1 MIENTQRDLNI
12 AVINEFAKIFNI
24 LDIDTQEVLD
34 AAGTK
39 WNFLPFKPGLVGGHC
54 ISVDPYYLTHKA
66 KEVGYQP
73 EVILAGRNINDGMG
87 QYVAIQLVKKLSSKK
102 IHIDQAKV
110 LILGIT
116 FKGDCPDVRILKL
129 LICSRS

>member
-39 WNFLPFKPGLVGGHC
+39 MEFPAFKPGLVGGHC

-102 IHIDQAKV
+102 KHIDQAKV
-110 LILGIT
+110 LIQGSQET
-116 FKGDCPDVRILKL
+116 VQMFGILKL